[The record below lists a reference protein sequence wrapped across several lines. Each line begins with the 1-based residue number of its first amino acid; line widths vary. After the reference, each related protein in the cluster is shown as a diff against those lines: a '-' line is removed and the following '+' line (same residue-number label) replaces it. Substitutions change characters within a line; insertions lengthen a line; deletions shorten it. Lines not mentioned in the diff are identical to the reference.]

1 MKYVNTEPQAPDNRC
16 ELCPVRH
23 RAVCRALSGP
33 PIRQLGSIMHHY
45 NVARGS
51 AIWHEGD
58 DLRQFSIVVSGVVK
72 LVSVL
77 GDGRQQIVGLLFPS
91 DWIGT
96 VFSHTATTSAEAA
109 TDVELCSYDRGQ
121 FERVMKENPDL
132 EHEILGE
139 GRRRSRRGARLDGRA
154 RAPVGTG
161 EAGKFPHAALSQMGC
176 RPLRPCPTRLEHA
189 DRGDS
194 LTRAE
199 IADYLGMTIETVS
212 RSFSKFRAAGL
223 IELLDSRTMMIKDP
237 DALRAIAEIGD

>member
-1 MKYVNTEPQAPDNRC
+1 
-16 ELCPVRH
+16 
-23 RAVCRALSGP
+23 
-33 PIRQLGSIMHHY
+33 MHHY

-132 EHEILGE
+132 EHEILE
-139 GRRRSRRGARLDGRA
+139 KVVDDLDAARAWMAVLGRRSAQEKLA
-154 RAPVGTG
+154 S
-161 EAGKFPHAALSQMGC
+161 FLMQLC
-176 RPLRPCPTRLEHA
+176 RKWDVDHCAHVQPASNMPTVEIP
-189 DRGDS
+189 